1 MTEQKEGNPSRRKNL
16 HGKWM
21 ERDDDEDKGYWKLLK
36 GARPI
41 SQRVVRDN
49 RITEQRYVSR

>member
-1 MTEQKEGNPSRRKNL
+1 MTKQKEGNPSRRKNL

-41 SQRVVRDN
+41 SQRVVRG
-49 RITEQRYVSR
+49 